1 MNDEQ
6 LIDAAIDASCL
17 VIQTELKQTDGDVA
31 GIFFG
36 GREDIRVILLAYI
49 KRERSSALYKI
60 ALRLYE
66 AGGKT
71 AVTEW
76 GDRMGLR
83 FSRCEPCED
92 DTPVIDDGDES
103 CCAVCG
109 TDLKNKEP
117 GALV

>member
-6 LIDAAIDASCL
+6 LIDAAIDAASL
-17 VIQTELKQTDGDVA
+17 VIQTELKQHDGDIA

-49 KRERSSALYKI
+49 NLERSSALYET

-66 AGGKT
+66 ADGQS
-71 AVTEW
+71 AVIEW
-76 GDRMGLR
+76 GKRIGLP
-83 FSRCEPCED
+83 FSRCDPCEA

-109 TDLKNKEP
+109 TDLKNKERL
-117 GALV
+117 ALV